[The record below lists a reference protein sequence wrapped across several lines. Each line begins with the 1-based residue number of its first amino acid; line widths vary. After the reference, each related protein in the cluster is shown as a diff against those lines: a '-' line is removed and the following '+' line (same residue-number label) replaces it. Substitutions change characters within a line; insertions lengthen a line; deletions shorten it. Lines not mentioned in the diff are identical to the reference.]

1 MRERYIIHI
10 DMDAFFASIEQR
22 DNPKLR
28 GKPVIIGADPKSGKG
43 RGVVSTCSYEARK
56 FGIHSAMP
64 ISIAYKKCP
73 NGAYLRPDMEKYS
86 SVSRSIHKALYDFTP
101 HVEPLGLDEAFLDI
115 TGSWHLFGSPL
126 KTCLLLKSKIKRITG
141 LTSSIGLAPTKM
153 AAKIASDLKKPD
165 GLTEVKKEGL
175 LGFLWPLEVD
185 RIWGLGKKSKIIFNR
200 YGIRTIGDIAKKDV
214 NDMVKL
220 FGKNGFYFWQIAN
233 GIDESEVEVDDK
245 VKSIS
250 NEYTFEEDTVDNE
263 EIESTLMYLSERV
276 SDRMR
281 AEKVA
286 GKTITLKIRLQGF
299 FTYTRAFTLTEY
311 TNSTKVIYATAKD
324 LYYKFDRKK
333 KKVRLIGVKVSNLFP
348 ASRIK
353 SLFNKGGNQSL
364 KEEDLNKAIDKIK
377 LIYGLD
383 SIQRARGI

>member
-22 DNPKLR
+22 DRPLLR

-73 NGAYLRPDMEKYS
+73 NGVYLRPDMEKYS
-86 SVSRSIHKALYDFTP
+86 AVSRTVHKTLYDFTP
-101 HVEPLGLDEAFLDI
+101 HVEPLGFDEAFLDI
-115 TGSWHLFGSPL
+115 SGSWHLFGSPF
-126 KTCLLLKSKIKRITG
+126 KTCLLLKSKIKKMTG

-165 GLTEVKKEGL
+165 GLIEVKKENL
-175 LGFLWPLEVD
+175 LDFLWPLEVD
-185 RIWGLGKKSKIIFNR
+185 KIWGLGKKSKAIFNK
-200 YGIRTIGDIAKKDV
+200 YGIKTIGDIAKKDV
-214 NDMVKL
+214 NDLVRL

-233 GIDESEVEVDDK
+233 GIDESQVQADEK

-250 NEYTFEEDTVDNE
+250 NEYTFEEDTIDKD
-263 EIESTLMYLSERV
+263 EIESMLMFLSERV
-276 SDRMR
+276 SHRMR
-281 AEKVA
+281 FQRLA
-286 GKTITLKIRLQGF
+286 GRTITLKIRLQGF

-311 TNSTKVIYATAKD
+311 TNSTKIIYSTAKE
-324 LYYKFDRKK
+324 LYYKFDRKR
-333 KKVRLIGVKVSNLFP
+333 KKVRLIGVKVSNLSP
-348 ASRIK
+348 TSQIR
-353 SLFNKGGNQSL
+353 SLFDKEGNQGL

-377 LIYGLD
+377 LIYGVD
-383 SIQRARGI
+383 SIHRARGM